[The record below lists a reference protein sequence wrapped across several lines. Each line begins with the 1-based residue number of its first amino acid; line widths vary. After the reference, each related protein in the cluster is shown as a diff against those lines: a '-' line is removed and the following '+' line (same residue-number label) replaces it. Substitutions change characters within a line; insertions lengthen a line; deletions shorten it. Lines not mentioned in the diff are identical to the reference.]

1 MRAASLTQCWPPEAM
16 LRLAL
21 IQMTSG
27 LSPERNAADVAAQA
41 RAAAAQGA
49 QFILTPEMTGLLDG
63 KRERM
68 MQQARGEDDDL
79 TLAVLRDVA
88 RETGAW
94 IMLGSVPILQGDKC
108 ANRAFLISG
117 TGDIIARYD
126 KIHRFDVDLPNGER
140 YRESNSYVAGDMS
153 VLAATPWGAL
163 GLTICYDVRFA
174 QLYRTLAKAGAA
186 MITVPAAFTHTTG
199 EAHWHVLLRARAIET
214 GCYILA
220 PAQCGTHEDGR
231 RTFGHSLVISPW
243 GEILADGGTEP
254 GVVLADID
262 LAQVDAVR
270 ARIPSLIHDRDFTV
284 QRS

>member
-1 MRAASLTQCWPPEAM
+1 M